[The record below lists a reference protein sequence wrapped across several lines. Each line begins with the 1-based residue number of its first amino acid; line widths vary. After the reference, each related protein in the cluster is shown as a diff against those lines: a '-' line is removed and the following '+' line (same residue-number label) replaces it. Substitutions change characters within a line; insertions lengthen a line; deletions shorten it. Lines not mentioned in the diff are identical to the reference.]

1 MTQNAAAIEAS
12 PMRRLGLE
20 AGPLVVFFVTN
31 QFWGIMLATG
41 LFMIA
46 TVISVAASIRL
57 ERRWPIMPIV
67 SCGFV
72 LLFGGL
78 TLWLDDAIFIKLKP
92 TIVNLLFAAIL
103 FVGLATGRHLL
114 KLVMGQMVEL
124 TEEGWRILT
133 WRWAGF
139 FVVLAII
146 NEIVWRSFST
156 EFWAGFK
163 LFGIMPLT
171 LVFAAAQIP
180 LLMKSQLNA
189 GGGTDP
195 QAGPAGERQGGG

>member
-1 MTQNAAAIEAS
+1 MTDAAVAAETT
-12 PMRRLGLE
+12 PLRRLGLE
-20 AGPLVVFFVTN
+20 AGPLVVFFVAN
-31 QFWGIMLATG
+31 QLSGIMVATA
-41 LFMIA
+41 LFMVA
-46 TVISVAASIRL
+46 TVIAVAASIRL
-57 ERRWPIMPIV
+57 ERRWPVMPIV

-72 LLFGGL
+72 LVFGGL

-103 FVGLATGRHLL
+103 FFGLITGRHLL
-114 KLVMGQMVEL
+114 KLVMGQMIEL
-124 TEEGWRILT
+124 TERGWRILT

-139 FVVLAII
+139 FVVLAVI

-171 LVFAAAQIP
+171 LIFAAAQIP
-180 LLMKSQLNA
+180 LIMRDQAALGAAAANGSEE
-189 GGGTDP
+189 DP
-195 QAGPAGERQGGG
+195 AAAR